1 MAWGCGRGWWCWPRP
16 RPPRAPCYPLGGR
29 PARAAHRM
37 RSWAGGVLPAGGVAA
52 PGNPVRPGGAVPGR
66 LPRGRER
73 ERCQGASGVSRT
85 NHGSDEVR
93 YEHLASGRDSAVT
106 PRPMGPQWR
115 TRSSVARESSAP
127 QNTTKTMSCMA
138 FPPMLVLTV
147 VCSML
152 DNRVLAHRPT
162 ASHLGPNTPAPPAV
176 RDHTVTTLV
185 LRPSVPL
192 ADRH

>member
-1 MAWGCGRGWWCWPRP
+1 MPLRP
-16 RPPRAPCYPLGGR
+16 RPSRAPCYPLGGR

-85 NHGSDEVR
+85 NHGTDEVR

-106 PRPMGPQWR
+106 PRPWDHSGALARLWLESLVRPR
-115 TRSSVARESSAP
+115 TRLKRCRAWLPIRCWCSPSCARCS
-127 QNTTKTMSCMA
+127 TT
-138 FPPMLVLTV
+138 
-147 VCSML
+147 VCSRI
-152 DNRVLAHRPT
+152 DRRRVTWDQTHPHRQ
-162 ASHLGPNTPAPPAV
+162 
-176 RDHTVTTLV
+176 RCVTTLV